1 MCQTW
6 WYILNFSSG
15 LNWTPAKQ
23 EDQVDND
30 QEDQDQDQDQDLDQD
45 QEDLVDDDDGEGVA
59 GLAGDGARS

>member
-1 MCQTW
+1 MCQAW
-6 WYILNFSSG
+6 WYILNFSAE

-45 QEDLVDDDDGEGVA
+45 
-59 GLAGDGARS
+59 